1 MKKLSA
7 AILLIT
13 IGHCAFSQ
21 NLKTNSTSQ
30 NSEVATT
37 FLDNA
42 KGEKTTPATSI
53 NSKAIRA
60 FEKSFKNASGE
71 RWYEMPDGY
80 RAKFTIKGMKSDI
93 TYKVDY
99 DKKGS
104 WTHTI
109 LSYDEKELA
118 KDIRDQVKT
127 NYFDYS
133 IVYVD
138 CIMMPHNQNTYVIHL
153 EGATNW
159 INVRIA
165 DGEMDELQ
173 KYNK

>member
-1 MKKLSA
+1 
-7 AILLIT
+7 
-13 IGHCAFSQ
+13 
-21 NLKTNSTSQ
+21 
-30 NSEVATT
+30 
-37 FLDNA
+37 
-42 KGEKTTPATSI
+42 
-53 NSKAIRA
+53 
-60 FEKSFKNASGE
+60 
-71 RWYEMPDGY
+71 MPDGY
-80 RAKFTIKGMKSDI
+80 RAKFTIKGAKSDI

-99 DKKGS
+99 DKKGN

-118 KDIRDQVKT
+118 KDIRDQVKM

-138 CIMMPHNQNTYVIHL
+138 CVMMPHNQNTYVIHL